1 MQFLPEKLSL
11 VVGDRKDFALQSFQ
25 PRNVAR

>member
-1 MQFLPEKLSL
+1 MQFLPENLSL
-11 VVGDRKDFALQSFQ
+11 VVGYCKDFALQSFQ